1 MMKLLICVFFEIMI
15 RELFFNFYEKNNIE
29 ESFDN
34 SSKNNYALYDYL
46 LILKKNI

>member
-1 MMKLLICVFFEIMI
+1 MI

-34 SSKNNYALYDYL
+34 ISKNNYALYDYL
-46 LILKKNI
+46 LILKKNIQPSISMKKLKL